1 MWIDENVGLGL
12 FILSIVIG
20 YAFGA
25 LWGWG
30 LFGLGLLILGILRTM
45 SVNIS
50 GECPKC
56 KCNHNTKEN
65 ENESGTLQ

>member
-30 LFGLGLLILGILRTM
+30 LFGLGLILIGLI
-45 SVNIS
+45 NIINRYLYCNR
-50 GECPKC
+50 ECEC
-56 KCNHNTKEN
+56 QNKEN
-65 ENESGTLQ
+65 TDE